1 MNEKFK
7 EAQSNIN
14 QLEFDIHEAQSK
26 LRIEK
31 RKVEEVRV
39 EEFAKQ
45 LKALFEETGE
55 RNLEVRDIE
64 IYVRDFV
71 QKIKDLHR

>member
-7 EAQSNIN
+7 EAQNNIN
-14 QLEFDIHEAQSK
+14 HLEFDISEAQSK

-31 RKVEEVRV
+31 RKIEEVRV

-45 LKALFEETGE
+45 LKELIEENGE
-55 RNLEVRDIE
+55 RDLEVRDIE
-64 IYVRDFV
+64 IYIRDFV